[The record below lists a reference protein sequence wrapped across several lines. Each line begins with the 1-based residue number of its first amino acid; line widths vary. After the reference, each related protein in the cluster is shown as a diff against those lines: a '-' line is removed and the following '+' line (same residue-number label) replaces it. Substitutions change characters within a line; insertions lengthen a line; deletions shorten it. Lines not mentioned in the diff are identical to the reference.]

1 MKVEVFI
8 PVYHPDEKFLS
19 TLKMLKQQK
28 GVTFTVHI
36 VDSAEMGTAYRTAL
50 NEIAHATYSQIPAS
64 SFNHG
69 GTRQQCID

>member
-28 GVTFTVHI
+28 GVTFTVHV

-50 NEIAHATYSQIPAS
+50 NEIARIKRNSPCYIQSNT
-64 SFNHG
+64 SFV
-69 GTRQQCID
+69 I